1 MASVLDGIKVLDLS
15 WGAAG
20 PIASMLLCDNGAA
33 VTRIE
38 PPGGDP
44 FRKLLSG
51 YRAWNRGKRSAIVN
65 LKEPGERDRLIA
77 LASEADVL
85 LESFSPGAT
94 RRLGIDYATLGAH
107 NPRLIYCS
115 ITGYG
120 PHRAHRDRPAYDALV
135 AARLGLQWEQR
146 SWPGGPIDHILG
158 LPGPLPDLEM
168 PEGAAQGSR
177 REGPIFTWSLWPS
190 LAAAYL
196 AATGISAAL
205 LAREFTGRG
214 QHVETSLL
222 QAAQALTT
230 SKWQRAENPDTPGY
244 KTWIYDRRGV
254 KGFFRC
260 ADGRWIQ
267 QWVGNPKFLI
277 SSADGDTLE
286 LRRETKNQRDDPDRI
301 DTSPYN
307 VALWAQYYPAMAAAV
322 ARFPHDQWVS
332 LAAQANVPLQ
342 PVRTPEEALQDPVL
356 IREGTVAEV
365 DDPQLGRLRQ
375 AGILYDMEKTPGRI
389 QGGAP
394 LAGAHT
400 AEVIAEADALIARG
414 PIVQERPSTSNGA
427 AHRRAPL
434 EGVTV
439 LDLGTAVAGPY
450 GTQLLAE
457 LGANVIKVNSRRD
470 PYWFATHI
478 AYGCNRSKRSI
489 AIDLK
494 HPKGL
499 EVLYRLVRNA
509 DVVHMNIRKKAAD
522 RIRVDEASI
531 RAVNPD
537 IIYCHTRGF
546 EKAGPRT
553 DSPGNDQTGNSLA
566 GTTWEDGGCADGGTP
581 FWSLTSMGDTGNG
594 FLSAIAVIQA
604 LYHRRRTG
612 EAQRVDTSIIN
623 AGLLNASHASLMANG
638 EGIPRH
644 HLDGMQLGLSALY
657 RLYQTADGWLCI
669 AVVTEPQWRTFA
681 EVPGAQRLMQ
691 DPRFAS
697 SESRAANDKA
707 LATELE
713 HLFATRSAAQWFEI
727 LDRAGIPCE
736 VSNETFPREMFG
748 DPEMRE
754 HGLLVTLKHQQLGN
768 VEQFGHLISFSD
780 TPGTIFGAPPLV
792 GQHTRDI
799 MKENG
804 YPDSEIDKLSAER
817 VVFETLTLP

>member
-1 MASVLDGIKVLDLS
+1 
-15 WGAAG
+15 
-20 PIASMLLCDNGAA
+20 MLLCDNGAA
-33 VTRIE
+33 VTKIE

-44 FRKLLSG
+44 FRQLLSG
-51 YRAWNRGKRSAIVN
+51 YRAWNRGKRSAILN
-65 LKEPGERDRLIA
+65 LKETSDRARLIA
-77 LASEADVL
+77 LASGADVF
-85 LESFSPGAT
+85 LESFSPGVT
-94 RRLGIDYATLGAH
+94 QRLGIDYATLSAH

-120 PHRAHRDRPAYDALV
+120 PHRKHRDRPAYDALV

-146 SWPGGPIDHILG
+146 SWSGGPIDHILG

-168 PEGAAQGSR
+168 PAGAAQGSPR
-177 REGPIFTWSLWPS
+177 DGPIFTWSFWPS
-190 LAAAYL
+190 LASAYL

-230 SKWQRAENPDTPGY
+230 SKWQRAENPDTQGY

-322 ARFPHDQWVS
+322 ARFPHDQWVR
-332 LAAQANVPLQ
+332 LAGQANVPLQ
-342 PVRTPEEALQDPVL
+342 PVRTPEEALQDPAL

-365 DDPQLGRLRQ
+365 DDPELGHLRQ
-375 AGILYDMEKTPGRI
+375 VGILYDMEKTPARI
-389 QGGAP
+389 GSGAP
-394 LAGAHT
+394 KAGQHT
-400 AEVIAEADALIARG
+400 SNLIAEADAITSRDPVATAPATTSAPTAR
-414 PIVQERPSTSNGA
+414 
-427 AHRRAPL
+427 RRAPL
-434 EGVTV
+434 EGITV

-450 GTQLLAE
+450 GTQVLGD
-457 LGANVIKVNSRRD
+457 LGANVIKINSRRD

-489 AIDLK
+489 GIDLK
-494 HPKGL
+494 NPKGL

-509 DVVHMNIRKKAAD
+509 DVVHMNIRKKAAE
-522 RIRVDEASI
+522 RIRVDERSI
-531 RAVNPD
+531 RAINPD

-546 EKAGPRT
+546 EKDGPRAN
-553 DSPGNDQTGNSLA
+553 SPGNDQTGNSLA

-623 AGLLNASHASLMANG
+623 AGMLNTSHASLLANG

-644 HLDGMQLGLSALY
+644 HLDGMQIGLSALY
-657 RLYQTADGWLCI
+657 RLYQTSDGWLCVA
-669 AVVTEPQWRTFA
+669 AVSEPQWHAFVQ
-681 EVPGAQRLMQ
+681 VPGAHHLVQ
-691 DPRFAS
+691 DPRFAT
-697 SESRAANDKA
+697 EKSRSVNDKA
-707 LATELE
+707 LASELE
-713 HLFATRSAAQWFEI
+713 HLFSTRTATQWFDI
-727 LDRAGIPCE
+727 LDRAGVPCE
-736 VSNETFPREMFG
+736 VSNETFPREMFA

-754 HGLLVTLKHQQLGN
+754 HGLVVTLKHEQLGQ

-780 TPGTIFGAPPLV
+780 TPGHIFGPPPLV
-792 GQHTRDI
+792 GQHTREI

-804 YPDSEIDKLSAER
+804 YADSEIDGLCVER
-817 VVFETLTLP
+817 VVFETLTLS

>member
-51 YRAWNRGKRSAIVN
+51 YRAWDRGKRSAIVN
-65 LKEPGERDRLIA
+65 LKDPVERARLVA
-77 LASEADVL
+77 LAAEADVF
-85 LESFSPGAT
+85 LESFSPGVT
-94 RRLGIDYATLGAH
+94 ERLGVSYAALGAN

-115 ITGYG
+115 ISGYG

-168 PEGAAQGSR
+168 PEGAAQGSP
-177 REGPIFTWSLWPS
+177 REGPIFTWSFWPS

-205 LAREFTGRG
+205 FAREFTGRG
-214 QHVETSLL
+214 QHVQTSLL

-307 VALWAQYYPAMAAAV
+307 IALWAQYYPAMAAAV
-322 ARFPHDQWVS
+322 ARFPHDQWVR

-365 DDPQLGRLRQ
+365 DDPELGRLRQ
-375 AGILYDMEKTPGRI
+375 VGILYDMEKTPGRI

-394 LAGAHT
+394 SDGSHT
-400 AEVIAEADALIARG
+400 AKVIAEADALLARG
-414 PIVQERPSTSNGA
+414 PSAKASPTTLKEPAQ
-427 AHRRAPL
+427 RRAPL

-450 GTQLLAE
+450 GTQVLAE
-457 LGANVIKVNSRRD
+457 LGADVIKINSRRD

-494 HPKGL
+494 NPKGL
-499 EVLYRLVRNA
+499 EVLYRLVGKA
-509 DVVHMNIRKKAAD
+509 DVVHMNIRKNAAE
-522 RIRVDEASI
+522 RIGVGEAAI
-531 RAVNPD
+531 RAVNPK

-546 EKAGPRT
+546 EKEGPRT
-553 DSPGNDQTGNSLA
+553 NSPGNDQTGNSLA
-566 GTTWEDGGCADGGTP
+566 GTTWEDGGCGDGGTP

-594 FLSAIAVIQA
+594 FLSALAVIQA

-623 AGLLNASHASLMANG
+623 AGLLNTSHASLMANG

-657 RLYQTADGWLCI
+657 RLYQTSDGWLCI
-669 AVVTEPQWRTFA
+669 AVVTEAQWRAFA
-681 EVPGAQRLMQ
+681 EVPGAQHLKQ
-691 DPRFAS
+691 DARFAS
-697 SESRAANDKA
+697 GASRTANDKA

-713 HLFATRSAAQWFEI
+713 HLFAMRPAAQWFEI
-727 LDRAGIPCE
+727 LDRAGVPCE
-736 VSNETFPREMFG
+736 VSNETFPREMFA

-754 HGLLVTLKHQQLGN
+754 QGLLTELKHEQLGK
-768 VEQFGHLISFSD
+768 VEHFGHLIFFSD
-780 TPGTIFGAPPLV
+780 TPGRIFGAPPLV
-792 GQHTRDI
+792 GQHTREI
-799 MKENG
+799 MKEYG
-804 YPDSEIDKLSAER
+804 YEESEIDALCADR
-817 VVFETLTLP
+817 AVFETIKLF

>member
-1 MASVLDGIKVLDLS
+1 
-15 WGAAG
+15 
-20 PIASMLLCDNGAA
+20 MLLCDNGAA

-51 YRAWNRGKRSAIVN
+51 YRAWNRGKRSAIMN
-65 LKEPGERDRLIA
+65 LKEPQERARLIA
-77 LASEADVL
+77 LATEADVFL
-85 LESFSPGAT
+85 DSFSPGVT
-94 RRLGIDYATLGAH
+94 ERLGIDYATLGAL

-120 PHRAHRDRPAYDALV
+120 ALRAHRDRPAYDALV

-158 LPGPLPDLEM
+158 LPGPLPELEM
-168 PEGAAQGSR
+168 PEGAAQGSP
-177 REGPIFTWSLWPS
+177 REGPIFTWSFWPS

-214 QHVETSLL
+214 QHVQTSLF

-244 KTWIYDRRGV
+244 KTWIYDRRRV
-254 KGFFRC
+254 KGFFQC
-260 ADGRWIQ
+260 SDGRWIQ

-307 VALWAQYYPAMAAAV
+307 VALWAQYYRAMADAV
-322 ARFPHDQWVS
+322 ARFPHDQWVR
-332 LAAQANVPLQ
+332 LAAEANVPLQ
-342 PVRTPEEALQDPVL
+342 TVRTPEEALQDPVL

-365 DDPQLGRLRQ
+365 DDPELGRLRQ
-375 AGILYDMEKTPGRI
+375 AGSLYNMEKTPGRI

-394 LAGAHT
+394 VAGQHT
-400 AEVIAEADALIARG
+400 AAVIAAADAMAARG
-414 PIVQERPSTSNGA
+414 PIAKSSATSSNPA
-427 AHRRAPL
+427 LRRHAPL
-434 EGVTV
+434 DGVTV

-450 GTQLLAE
+450 GTQVLAD

-478 AYGCNRSKRSI
+478 AYGCNRGKRSI

-494 HPKGL
+494 NPKGL
-499 EVLYRLVRNA
+499 EVLYRLVRIA
-509 DVVHMNIRKKAAD
+509 DVVHMNIRKKAAE
-522 RIRVDEASI
+522 RIGVDESSI
-531 RAVNPD
+531 RTVNPN

-546 EKAGPRT
+546 EKVGPRA

-623 AGLLNASHASLMANG
+623 AGMLNASHASLMPNG

-657 RLYQTADGWLCI
+657 RLYQTAQGWLCI
-669 AVVTEPQWRTFA
+669 AVITEAQWRAFA
-681 EVPGAQRLMQ
+681 QVPDAKHLAQ
-691 DPRFAS
+691 DPRFATGK
-697 SESRAANDKA
+697 SRSANDKA

-713 HLFATRSAAQWFEI
+713 HLLATRPAAQWFEI

-736 VSNETFPREMFG
+736 VSNETFPREMFR
-748 DPEMRE
+748 DPELRE
-754 HGLLVTLKHQQLGN
+754 QGLLVSLKHEQLGK

-780 TPGTIFGAPPLV
+780 TPGRIFGAPPLV
-792 GQHTRDI
+792 GQHTREI
-799 MKENG
+799 MRENG
-804 YPDSEIDKLSAER
+804 YADTEIEALCAQR
-817 VVFETLTLP
+817 AVFESVTLS

>member
-1 MASVLDGIKVLDLS
+1 MASVLDGIKVVDLS

-44 FRKLLSG
+44 FRKQLSG
-51 YRAWNRGKRSAIVN
+51 YRAWNRGKRSAILN
-65 LKEPGERDRLIA
+65 LKEPGERARLIA
-77 LASEADVL
+77 LACEADVF
-85 LESFSPGAT
+85 LESFSPGVT
-94 RRLGIDYATLGAH
+94 QRLGIDQATLSAL

-120 PHRAHRDRPAYDALV
+120 PHPAHRDRPAYDALV

-168 PEGAAQGSR
+168 PPGAAQGSP
-177 REGPIFTWSLWPS
+177 REGPIFTWSFWPS

-196 AATGISAAL
+196 AAAGISAAL
-205 LAREFTGRG
+205 LAREYTGRG
-214 QHVETSLL
+214 QHVQTSLL

-254 KGFFRC
+254 KGFFKC

-277 SSADGDTLE
+277 SSADGERLE

-322 ARFPHDQWVS
+322 ARFPHDQWVH

-365 DDPQLGRLRQ
+365 DDPELGRLRQ
-375 AGILYDMEKTPGRI
+375 VGILYDLEKTPGRI

-394 LAGAHT
+394 LAGCHT

-414 PIVQERPSTSNGA
+414 SGPQPGARSNA
-427 AHRRAPL
+427 ASRRAPL

-450 GTQLLAE
+450 GTQVLAE

-494 HPKGL
+494 NPEGL
-499 EVLYRLVRNA
+499 EVLYRLVKNA
-509 DVVHMNIRKKAAD
+509 DVVHMNIRKKAAE
-522 RIRVDEASI
+522 RIGVGEASI
-531 RAVNPD
+531 RAINPN

-546 EKAGPRT
+546 EKDGPRT

-566 GTTWEDGGCADGGTP
+566 GATWEDGGCADGGTP

-657 RLYQTADGWLCI
+657 RLYQTADGWLCVAI
-669 AVVTEPQWRTFA
+669 VTEPQWRAFA
-681 EVPGAQRLMQ
+681 AVPVARDLVE
-691 DPRFAS
+691 DPRFKS
-697 SESRAANDKA
+697 SELRADNDKA

-713 HLFATRSAAQWFEI
+713 HLFATRSATQWFET
-727 LDRAGIPCE
+727 LERAGIPCE
-736 VSNETFPREMFG
+736 VSNETFPREMFS

-754 HGLLVTLKHQQLGN
+754 HELLTALKHEQLGK
-768 VEQFGHLISFSD
+768 VEHFGHLISFSE
-780 TPGTIFGAPPLV
+780 TPGRIFGAPPLV
-792 GQHTRDI
+792 GQHTREI
-799 MKENG
+799 MKETG
-804 YPDSEIDKLSAER
+804 YTDSEIDALCTQRA
-817 VVFETLTLP
+817 VFETLTLG

>member
-1 MASVLDGIKVLDLS
+1 MPGVLDAIKVLDLS

-20 PIASMLLCDNGAA
+20 PIAAMILCDNGAE
-33 VTRIE
+33 VTKIE

-44 FRKLLSG
+44 FRRHLSG
-51 YRAWNRGKRSAIVN
+51 YRAWDRGKRSAILD
-65 LKEPGERDRLIA
+65 LKESRDRERMIA
-77 LASEADVL
+77 LARNADIL
-85 LESFSPGAT
+85 LESFSPGVT
-94 RRLGIDYATLGAH
+94 DRLGIDYATLAAQ

-120 PHRAHRDRPAYDALV
+120 PLAAHQGRPAYDALV

-168 PEGAAQGSR
+168 PDGAAQGSP
-177 REGPIFTWSLWPS
+177 REGPIFTWSMWPS

-230 SKWQRAENPDTPGY
+230 SKWQRAEKPDTPGY

-254 KGFFRC
+254 KGFFKC

-267 QWVGNPKFLI
+267 QWVANPKFLI

-286 LRRETKNQRDDPDRI
+286 LRRTAKNQRDDPDRI

-322 ARFPHDQWVS
+322 ARFPHDQWVR

-342 PVRTPEEALQDPVL
+342 PVRTPEEALHDPVL

-365 DDPQLGRLRQ
+365 NDPELGRLRQ
-375 AGILYDMEKTPGRI
+375 AGILYEMEKTPGRI

-394 LAGAHT
+394 LAGQHT
-400 AEVIAEADALIARG
+400 MEVIAQADAIIARADSS
-414 PIVQERPSTSNGA
+414 IKTSPA
-427 AHRRAPL
+427 SQSARRRAVL

-450 GTQLLAE
+450 GTQVLAD

-489 AIDLK
+489 GIDLK
-494 HPKGL
+494 NPQGL
-499 EVLYRLVRNA
+499 AVLYRLVKNA
-509 DVVHMNIRKKAAD
+509 DVVHMNIRKKAAE
-522 RIRVDEASI
+522 RIKVDEASI

-546 EKAGPRT
+546 EKDGPRT

-566 GTTWEDGGCADGGTP
+566 GTTWEDGGCGDGGTP

-612 EAQRVDTSIIN
+612 QAQRVDTSIIN

-644 HLDGMQLGLSALY
+644 HLDGMQLGWSALY
-657 RLYQTADGWLCI
+657 RLYQTADGWLCV
-669 AVVTEPQWRTFA
+669 AVVTERQWEAFA
-681 EVPGAQRLMQ
+681 QVPGAQHLVR
-691 DPRFAS
+691 DARFAT
-697 SESRAANDKA
+697 EQSRRANDRA
-707 LATELE
+707 LAVELE
-713 HLFATRSAAQWFEI
+713 HLLATRSAAQWFEI

-736 VSNETFPREMFG
+736 ISNETFPRQMFN

-754 HGLLVTLKHQQLGN
+754 HGLLITLQHQQLGK
-768 VEQFGHLISFSD
+768 VEQFGDLIWFSE
-780 TPGTIFGAPPLV
+780 TPGRIFGAPPLV
-792 GQHTRDI
+792 GQHTREI

-804 YPDSEIDKLSAER
+804 YADSEIDALIAER
-817 VVFETLTLP
+817 AVFETLKLT